1 MAKKFC
7 VKELPSDFQQMEK
20 FVGDNKSV
28 LTEQVV
34 SSIEYAL
41 DKNLSNVE
49 VFKFHDTDYIVVLG
63 VETFEDNLDN
73 IYNYYVA
80 TEQYEFCKRVVEV
93 QQKLINHLKP
103 NEQKKTTKGRK
114 GQQSKNSTKPK
125 TKRHGTN

>member
-1 MAKKFC
+1 
-7 VKELPSDFQQMEK
+7 MEK
-20 FVGDNKSV
+20 FVGDNKTV

-41 DKNLSNVE
+41 AKKLSNVE
-49 VFKFHDTDYIVVLG
+49 VFKFHDTDYIVILG
-63 VETFEDNLDN
+63 IETFKDNLDN

-80 TEQYEFCKRVVEV
+80 TEQYEFCKRVVDV

-103 NEQKKTTKGRK
+103 NEQKKTNK

-125 TKRHGTN
+125 TKRHGAN